1 MFTALKMFE
10 IVKIVPMID
19 TGLESRGLAAGWT
32 LDTGHAATTHIL
44 LAEDYKYLSAAI
56 DVQFRQEQQIGLFLS
71 FLIPKASQKCSAFCL
86 ICS

>member
-19 TGLESRGLAAGWT
+19 TGLESGGLAADWT

-44 LAEDYKYLSAAI
+44 LAED
-56 DVQFRQEQQIGLFLS
+56 
-71 FLIPKASQKCSAFCL
+71 
-86 ICS
+86 

>member
-32 LDTGHAATTHIL
+32 LDTQLQLTFYLPRTRNIFQLPTTIV
-44 LAEDYKYLSAAI
+44 
-56 DVQFRQEQQIGLFLS
+56 VQFRQEQQIGLFLS
-71 FLIPKASQKCSAFCL
+71 FLIPKASQKCSEFCL